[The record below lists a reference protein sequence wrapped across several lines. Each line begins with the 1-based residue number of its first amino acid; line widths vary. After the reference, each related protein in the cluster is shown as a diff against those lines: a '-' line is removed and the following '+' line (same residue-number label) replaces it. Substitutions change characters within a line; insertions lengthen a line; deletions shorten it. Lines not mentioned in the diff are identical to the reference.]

1 MKRMLI
7 NATQREEL
15 RVAIVDGQ
23 NLYDLDIEIPSREQ
37 KKANIYK
44 GRITRVEPSL
54 EACFVDYGAER
65 HGFLPLKEIAR
76 EYFNPNAEG
85 KSNIRELLKEGQ
97 EIIVQVEKEERGNKG
112 AALTTFISLAGRY
125 MVLMPNNPR
134 AGGVSRRIEGE
145 DRQALKE
152 AMEHLNVPD
161 EMGLIVR
168 TAGMGRDAEELQWDL
183 DYLLQ
188 LWKSISAAA
197 NSQKAPFLIYQESKL
212 FIRALR
218 DYLRNDIGEI
228 LIDEESLFKDAR
240 DFVQQVMPNNLRK
253 LKLYQDP
260 TPLFSRYQIETQIES
275 IFERNVR
282 LPSGGSIV
290 IDQTEALTAIDI
302 NSSKATKGSDIEE
315 TAFNTN
321 LEAATEIAR
330 QLRIRDAGG
339 LIVIDFI
346 DMDSPRHQREVEER
360 LKDALKA
367 DRARVQI
374 GRISRFGLL
383 EMSRQRLRP
392 SLGEATQIVCP
403 RCEGHGHIRSV
414 ESLALSTLR
423 LIEEHA
429 MKENTGQVLV
439 QAPPSVANFLLNEK
453 RASIVEIELRHSVH
467 VVVVADDKLE
477 TPHLEI
483 TRIRE
488 ADMGEHSKPSYERTT
503 PVLATPLP
511 KMGQMLGSGEQP
523 LVTGVVPASP
533 APIRDETPDATP
545 VAQPARQPAA
555 AAKPSGGFFSRLF
568 GALFGGGS
576 AQPTPAAQPATSPRR
591 DESRPGG
598 RNERNGRRDER
609 RGEGRG
615 KSGDPQRQGPRN
627 KDNAPQG
634 KGQQQAKGNKA
645 QGQPQGKGQQAED
658 KNRQK
663 DTQPSQGRQGGRNEQ
678 DKNPQQAGNENRRQQ
693 QPRGERV
700 PQADKAE
707 KVTEKADKAATPA
720 QPVQPRA
727 EKAPAQAPVVDEKLL
742 VAGAAAAT
750 VAATTAEA
758 TAATSEVENT
768 ESVAADGTKEAG
780 EGGQRRRR
788 GRRGGRRRRRQE
800 DGAQGASVDGA
811 AGADDLDDEEGEDN
825 TPITARDSDSVPPV
839 FDTAEAATHA
849 FKVEAP
855 KTEATRPAVESTD
868 DDDKVPSALT
878 LPSLPK
884 LPPIPGSTAAAQ
896 VTSVAISSEP
906 VATPAESADLR
917 TTERRQTESNAPLK
931 NESPAPAVAT
941 PVEATVPAAPAVV
954 EAKAEETKPVVAAP
968 APTPAQEQ
976 PKPTSELDA
985 PARGLLPEASEPSKA
1000 VEPVIATAPVAAAE
1014 KAEVATPH
1022 ASTAEQSQAA
1032 PAALAPV
1039 VARDAEKP
1047 VTVEVAK
1054 TEVKEVQA
1062 PTADVKASVAP
1073 TAPAQEAPATD
1084 APKVSVQDAPA
1095 ADVQKAS
1102 EHGAPVEEASTA
1114 HATEA
1119 PNAQA
1124 PVAPAPEAPK
1134 AHAQEAQVTQTPVV
1148 ETPAAP
1154 VKQVAS
1160 EKAADEAG
1168 HVEDESAKPVAA
1180 APAASPE
1187 ESASATASV
1196 TPKSPE
1202 ASNVSH
1208 VSHTPASSSEK
1219 SGWTPPTQ
1227 GDLLTRPRHESHGGD
1242 SSPRDAQS

>member
-152 AMEHLNVPD
+152 AMEHLSVPD
-161 EMGLIVR
+161 DMGLIVR

-228 LIDEESLFKDAR
+228 LIDEESLFNDAR

-360 LKDALKA
+360 LKEALKA

-439 QAPPSVANFLLNEK
+439 QAPATVANFMLNEK

-467 VVVVADDKLE
+467 VVVVADEKLE

-503 PVLATPLP
+503 PIAAAALP
-511 KMGQMLGSGEQP
+511 KMGQALGSGEQP
-523 LVTGVVPASP
+523 LVTGVVPSTP
-533 APIRDETPDATP
+533 APLRDEDTD
-545 VAQPARQPAA
+545 VAVAAPAPASRAPAPAA
-555 AAKPSGGFFSRLF
+555 PSSGGFFSRLF
-568 GALFGGGS
+568 GSLFGGGT
-576 AQPTPAAQPATSPRR
+576 AAAPAPAPAPARRDDARQGGRSDRGPRR
-591 DESRPGG
+591 ED
-598 RNERNGRRDER
+598 R
-609 RGEGRG
+609 RGNEGRG
-615 KSGDPQRQGPRN
+615 GRGEPRQSQGQRKDGNPQ
-627 KDNAPQG
+627 A
-634 KGQQQAKGNKA
+634 KGQQPKGGNKPQQNRGEPR
-645 QGQPQGKGQQAED
+645 QGEEKQA
-658 KNRQK
+658 RQK
-663 DTQPSQGRQGGRNEQ
+663 DPQQGRQGRQEQ
-678 DKNPQQAGNENRRQQ
+678 AAQGGENNRRQQ
-693 QPRGERV
+693 QPRGERK
-700 PQADKAE
+700 PQGETADKA
-707 KVTEKADKAATPA
+707 VTAA
-720 QPVQPRA
+720 
-727 EKAPAQAPVVDEKLL
+727 
-742 VAGAAAAT
+742 VA
-750 VAATTAEA
+750 A
-758 TAATSEVENT
+758 TAATQAATSSAPRVPADRSAPPAAKDEDKLVQVATDTPATDIEAT
-768 ESVAADGTKEAG
+768 IAADANTSPGEGTKET

-800 DGAQGASVDGA
+800 DGSQ
-811 AGADDLDDEEGEDN
+811 AGAIEGGSNAEDMDDEDGDDVSPAESGRSEPAR
-825 TPITARDSDSVPPV
+825 TETARSSASVPPML
-839 FDTAEAATHA
+839 DTAEAAENA
-849 FKVEAP
+849 F
-855 KTEATRPAVESTD
+855 AVEPPVHTGSQPAEVD
-868 DDDKVPSALT
+868 LADEDSVPSALT

-884 LPPIPGSTAAAQ
+884 LPPIPGHAPAPAPTAHAPTEAA
-896 VTSVAISSEP
+896 S
-906 VATPAESADLR
+906 PADSAQTR
-917 TTERRQTESNAPLK
+917 TAERRQTESDAPLK
-931 NESPAPAVAT
+931 SAPVTGSAPVPAAASIPAAST
-941 PVEATVPAAPAVV
+941 SADEPAIEPAAPARSASV
-954 EAKAEETKPVVAAP
+954 
-968 APTPAQEQ
+968 
-976 PKPTSELDA
+976 LDA
-985 PARGLLPEASEPSKA
+985 PARGILPETEE
-1000 VEPVIATAPVAAAE
+1000 VAPV
-1014 KAEVATPH
+1014 
-1022 ASTAEQSQAA
+1022 QARPEA
-1032 PAALAPV
+1032 V
-1039 VARDAEKP
+1039 VNE
-1047 VTVEVAK
+1047 
-1054 TEVKEVQA
+1054 
-1062 PTADVKASVAP
+1062 
-1073 TAPAQEAPATD
+1073 
-1084 APKVSVQDAPA
+1084 DAPA
-1095 ADVQKAS
+1095 EEPESV
-1102 EHGAPVEEASTA
+1102 PVT
-1114 HATEA
+1114 
-1119 PNAQA
+1119 PQA
-1124 PVAPAPEAPK
+1124 KEAPK
-1134 AHAQEAQVTQTPVV
+1134 DEDASKDE
-1148 ETPAAP
+1148 ETPPKAEKSAP
-1154 VKQVAS
+1154 PPAP
-1160 EKAADEAG
+1160 
-1168 HVEDESAKPVAA
+1168 PVT
-1180 APAASPE
+1180 P
-1187 ESASATASV
+1187 
-1196 TPKSPE
+1196 TPKSAE
-1202 ASNVSH
+1202 ASNVSP
-1208 VSHTPASSSEK
+1208 VSHTPSAPASAPA
-1219 SGWTPPTQ
+1219 WTPPAQ
-1227 GDLLTRPRHESHGGD
+1227 GDLLTRPRQEPQDDSSHG
-1242 SSPRDAQS
+1242 